1 MSGIALKMPASASS
15 HVPNRVL
22 DHAFFTTMILVLWTI
37 IVLGFSKTYFLAG
50 MVRAP
55 LPNLLIHLHGAAFT
69 LWMVLLLVQTT
80 LITARKVKIHR
91 TLGLMTFGLA
101 VLMVVLGVLSG
112 IDAMRRGVAPLGLDA
127 QTFFIIPF
135 SDMVCFSVLVFY
147 SYRTRLRA
155 ELHKR
160 LILIASIA
168 LMGAGVA
175 RWPIQFLQDHPPA
188 QDSVL
193 LALLLALAAFDLL
206 QLHRVSKATSLGGI
220 PLFLIHLVRVPLGMT
235 PVWHAFTSYLMRH

>member
-1 MSGIALKMPASASS
+1 
-15 HVPNRVL
+15 
-22 DHAFFTTMILVLWTI
+22 MILVLWTI

-135 SDMVCFSVLVFY
+135 SDMACFSVLVFY